1 MHPHCR
7 DMGGTGEEWEAVL
20 LVVDEAATALGSFH
34 FFAIYIEKSQPPTV
48 HPFSSVYGRERMA
61 EEDEV
66 GREVIRVRRRRLH
79 PPECDG
85 TWKPF
90 QYNRS
95 FLCASPQFGLQTDAP
110 HTTRICGLLVQ
121 CPYNAPT
128 MVRARAEGL
137 RWGRKL
143 AGELCKNGREL
154 WKKCAHIKRVAR
166 CLSKGLLSLCTA
178 AEEGLL
184 VEARRRGRVSP
195 SP

>member
-1 MHPHCR
+1 
-7 DMGGTGEEWEAVL
+7 MGGSPPRRRRSRHRPWQFPFFRNL
-20 LVVDEAATALGSFH
+20 HRKIATPRRFTLSA
-34 FFAIYIEKSQPPTV
+34 
-48 HPFSSVYGRERMA
+48 VYGRERMA

-66 GREVIRVRRRRLH
+66 GREVIRVRRRLH

-128 MVRARAEGL
+128 MVQAKAEGL
-137 RWGRKL
+137 RRGRKL

-178 AEEGLL
+178 EEGLL
-184 VEARRRGRVSP
+184 VETWMRGRVSP